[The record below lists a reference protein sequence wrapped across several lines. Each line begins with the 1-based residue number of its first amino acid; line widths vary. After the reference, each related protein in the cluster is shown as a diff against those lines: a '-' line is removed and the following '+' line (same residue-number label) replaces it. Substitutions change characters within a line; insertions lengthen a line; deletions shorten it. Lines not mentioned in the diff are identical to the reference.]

1 MHLYDIM
8 AVSKGR
14 KPKINSTLIVKQIK
28 DTTFDQEVLAA
39 EKLVLVDF
47 WAPWC
52 GPCRMIGPVIDE
64 VASEYGETI
73 KVVKLNTDENPGT
86 AALYGIRSIP
96 TLLIFDSGDIVDTII
111 GAIPKTTVI
120 NRIQKCLKSE

>member
-1 MHLYDIM
+1 M
-8 AVSKGR
+8 
-14 KPKINSTLIVKQIK
+14 IVKQIK
-28 DTTFDQEVLAA
+28 DTTFDQEVLAS

-52 GPCRMIGPVIDE
+52 GPCRMIAPVIDE
-64 VASEYGETI
+64 IASEYGESI

-96 TLLIFDSGDIVDTII
+96 TLLIFDSGDIIDTII
-111 GAIPKTTVI
+111 GAIPKTTVV

>member
-1 MHLYDIM
+1 M

>member
-1 MHLYDIM
+1 M
-8 AVSKGR
+8 
-14 KPKINSTLIVKQIK
+14 IVKQIK
-28 DTTFDQEVLAA
+28 DTTFDQEVLAS

-52 GPCRMIGPVIDE
+52 GPCRMIAPVIDE
-64 VASEYGETI
+64 VASEYGESI
-73 KVVKLNTDENPGT
+73 KVVKVNTDENPST

-111 GAIPKTTVI
+111 GAIPKTTVV
-120 NRIQKCLKSE
+120 NRIQKCLGSE

>member
-1 MHLYDIM
+1 M
-8 AVSKGR
+8 
-14 KPKINSTLIVKQIK
+14 TVKQIK
-28 DTTFDQEVLAA
+28 DITFDQEVLAS

-52 GPCRMIGPVIDE
+52 GPCRMIAPVIDE
-64 VASEYGETI
+64 VANEYGESI
-73 KVVKLNTDENPGT
+73 KVVKVNTDENPST

-111 GAIPKTTVI
+111 GAIPKTTVV